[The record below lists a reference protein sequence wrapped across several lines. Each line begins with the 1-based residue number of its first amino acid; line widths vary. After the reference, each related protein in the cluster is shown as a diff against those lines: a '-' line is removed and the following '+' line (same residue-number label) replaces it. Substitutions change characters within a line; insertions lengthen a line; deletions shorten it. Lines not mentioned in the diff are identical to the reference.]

1 MENNDMPLYEL
12 STKEEVANYFHNSLH
27 LNDEVKNIFLN
38 EYISGDVLAEL
49 TAHDLNELNIRLGP
63 RQRILAFIHKYASKF
78 KEKKITEKI
87 TSNSSVGEIRNFFE
101 KYLEFKGEL
110 NNLDGKGLLELTEER
125 MKELGLRFGQRKRLI
140 KYIRCLKALEISNK
154 EDIVLINEKSS
165 SEEVSKFLR
174 LKLNFSQDS
183 IDILELDGES
193 LFDLIEED
201 INDVTEITE
210 KEKENLKKFIRGEL
224 DINKK

>member
-1 MENNDMPLYEL
+1 MENNDMPLSEL

-49 TAHDLNELNIRLGP
+49 TAHDLNELNISP
-63 RQRILAFIHKYASKF
+63 RQRILAFINKYASKF

-125 MKELGLRFGQRKRLI
+125 MKVLGLKFGQRKKLI
-140 KYIRCLKALEISNK
+140 KYIRCFKTLELADK
-154 EDIVLINEKSS
+154 EDKVLINKKSS

-183 IDILELDGES
+183 IDILGLDGES

>member
-1 MENNDMPLYEL
+1 MPLSEL

-87 TSNSSVGEIRNFFE
+87 ISNSSVGEIRNFFE

-125 MKELGLRFGQRKRLI
+125 MKVLGLKFGQRKRLI
-140 KYIRCLKALEISNK
+140 KYIRCFKILELADK
-154 EDIVLINEKSS
+154 EDKVLINKKSS

>member
-1 MENNDMPLYEL
+1 MENNDMPLSEL

-49 TAHDLNELNIRLGP
+49 TAHDLNELNIRLGQ

-140 KYIRCLKALEISNK
+140 KYIRYFKELELADK
-154 EDIVLINEKSS
+154 EDKVLINEKSS

-183 IDILELDGES
+183 IDNLALDGES

>member
-1 MENNDMPLYEL
+1 
-12 STKEEVANYFHNSLH
+12 
-27 LNDEVKNIFLN
+27 
-38 EYISGDVLAEL
+38 
-49 TAHDLNELNIRLGP
+49 
-63 RQRILAFIHKYASKF
+63 
-78 KEKKITEKI
+78 
-87 TSNSSVGEIRNFFE
+87 
-101 KYLEFKGEL
+101 
-110 NNLDGKGLLELTEER
+110 

-140 KYIRCLKALEISNK
+140 KYIRYFKALELADK
-154 EDIVLINEKSS
+154 EDKVLINEKSS

-201 INDVTEITE
+201 INDVTEIIE

>member
-1 MENNDMPLYEL
+1 MEENNFPLSEL

-27 LNDEVKNIFLN
+27 LNDEVKNILLN

-63 RQRILAFIHKYASKF
+63 RQIILAFIHKYASKF
-78 KEKKITEKI
+78 KEKKITKKI

-140 KYIRCLKALEISNK
+140 KYIRYFKELELADK
-154 EDIVLINEKSS
+154 EDKVLINEKSS